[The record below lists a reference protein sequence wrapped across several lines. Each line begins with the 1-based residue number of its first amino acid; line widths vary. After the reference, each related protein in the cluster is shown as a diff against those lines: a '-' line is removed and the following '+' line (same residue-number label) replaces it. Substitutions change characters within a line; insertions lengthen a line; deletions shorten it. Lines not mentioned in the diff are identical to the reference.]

1 MWKFLLLQTL
11 KSSQMNFDLQNRR
24 LYGIL
29 DMGYVAPSE
38 TTRVA
43 IEMLEGGVEI
53 LQLRAKDYEPKQI
66 LELAIPLVP
75 ICKSFGVPLIIN
87 DHPEVVVQSGA
98 DGLHVGQDDIHVEK
112 ARALI
117 GLGKIVGLS
126 THSPLQAKAALEER
140 PDYIGFGPLF
150 STPTKPDYISIGTS
164 RIKEAHDLVKLP
176 IFCIGGIKLEN
187 LPEVLSAGALRV
199 AIVSGILKAES
210 IADYCRSCLAFL
222 H

>member
-1 MWKFLLLQTL
+1 MLLQTL
-11 KSSQMNFDLQNRR
+11 KPSQMNFDLQNRR

-43 IEMLEGGVEI
+43 TEMLEGGVEI
-53 LQLRAKDYEPKQI
+53 LQLRAKDYEPGQV
-66 LELAIPLVP
+66 LELALPLVS

-87 DHPEVVVQSGA
+87 DHPEVVVKSGA

-112 ARALI
+112 ARELI
-117 GLGKIVGLS
+117 GPGKIVGLS
-126 THSPLQAKAALEER
+126 THSPLQAKAALDEK

-164 RIKEAHDLVKLP
+164 RIKEAHDLVSLP

-187 LPEVLSAGALRV
+187 LPEVLSAGAMRV
-199 AIVSGILKAES
+199 AIVSGILKAAN
-210 IADYCRSCLAFL
+210 IGDYCRSCLSFL

>member
-1 MWKFLLLQTL
+1 LLLQTL
-11 KSSQMNFDLQNRR
+11 KPSQMNFDLQNRR

-43 IEMLEGGVEI
+43 GEMLEGGVEI
-53 LQLRAKDYEPKQI
+53 LQLRAKEYEPEQI
-66 LELAIPLVP
+66 LELALPLVS
-75 ICKSFGVPLIIN
+75 ICKNFGVPLIIN
-87 DHPEVVVQSGA
+87 DHPEVVVKSGA

-112 ARALI
+112 ARELI
-117 GLGKIVGLS
+117 GPGKIVGLS
-126 THSPLQAKAALEER
+126 THSPLQAKAALDEK

-164 RIKEAHDLVKLP
+164 RIKAAHDLVNLP

-187 LPEVLSAGALRV
+187 LPEVLSAGAMRV
-199 AIVSGILKAES
+199 AIVSGILKAAN
-210 IADYCRSCLAFL
+210 IVDYCRCCGALL

>member
-1 MWKFLLLQTL
+1 
-11 KSSQMNFDLQNRR
+11 
-24 LYGIL
+24 
-29 DMGYVAPSE
+29 MGYVAPSE

-43 IEMLEGGVEI
+43 TEMLEGGVEI
-53 LQLRAKDYEPKQI
+53 LQLRAKDYKPEQI
-66 LELAIPLVP
+66 LELALPLVS

-87 DHPEVVVQSGA
+87 DHPEVVVKSGA

-112 ARALI
+112 ARELI
-117 GLGKIVGLS
+117 GPGKIVGLS
-126 THSPLQAKAALEER
+126 THSPLQAKAALDEK

-164 RIKEAHDLVKLP
+164 RIKEAHDLVNVP

-187 LPEVLSAGALRV
+187 LPEVLSAGAMRV
-199 AIVSGILKAES
+199 AIVSGILKAAN
-210 IADYCRSCLAFL
+210 IVDYCRCCGALL

>member
-1 MWKFLLLQTL
+1 MLLQTL
-11 KSSQMNFDLQNRR
+11 KPSQMKFDLQNRR

-43 IEMLEGGVEI
+43 TEMLEGGVEI
-53 LQLRAKDYEPKQI
+53 LQLRAKDYEPEQI
-66 LELAIPLVP
+66 LELAVPLVS

-87 DHPEVVVQSGA
+87 DYPEVVVKSGA

-112 ARALI
+112 ARELI
-117 GLGKIVGLS
+117 GPGKIVGLS
-126 THSPLQAKAALEER
+126 THSPLQAKSALDEK

-164 RIKEAHDLVKLP
+164 RIKEAHDLVNLP
-176 IFCIGGIKLEN
+176 IYCIGGIKLEN
-187 LPEVLSAGALRV
+187 LPEVLSAGAMRV

-210 IADYCRSCLAFL
+210 IADYCRNCWAFL